1 LRVFDAGEQANEV
14 QKSVPMNVFCVR
26 FGNELRNR
34 RFAFKPNTKDMRAT
48 PSRVLIDASCST
60 GASISADN
68 SAAMDE
74 TGRIYC
80 DRPDLT
86 PVKVPTDALDGT
98 DVLLRAT
105 EWKAF
110 RNANSETMKSLLKS
124 PVVFDGRNLHDPAAM
139 RAQGFEYF
147 LIGQRT

>member
-1 LRVFDAGEQANEV
+1 MKIAVVGTGYDGLVTGACLGKVGNEV
-14 QKSVPMNVFCVR
+14 LCTDV
-26 FGNELRNR
+26 
-34 RFAFKPNTKDMRAT
+34 D
-48 PSRVLIDASCST
+48 D
-60 GASISADN
+60 
-68 SAAMDE
+68 SAAIDE
-74 TGRIYC
+74 TRRIFC

-86 PVKVPTDALDGT
+86 PAEVPMDALDGA

-124 PVVFDGRNLHDPAAM
+124 PVVFNGRNLHDPAAM
-139 RAQGFEYF
+139 RAQGFEYV

>member
-1 LRVFDAGEQANEV
+1 MNTTAIGAGYVCLVTGDGLAAVGNDV
-14 QKSVPMNVFCVR
+14 LCVDVDTRKINVLKSY
-26 FGNELRNR
+26 E
-34 RFAFKPNTKDMRAT
+34 
-48 PSRVLIDASCST
+48 
-60 GASISADN
+60 
-68 SAAMDE
+68 SAAMAE
-74 TGRIYC
+74 TRRIYC

-86 PVKVPTDALDGT
+86 PAEVPMDALDGT

-110 RNANSETMKSLLKS
+110 RNANSETMQSLLKS

-139 RAQGFEYF
+139 RAQGFEFF